1 MSTETVTPTAPAAA
15 PRKPISLGAWLYIA
29 AAVIGAWPVIDHL
42 LHFIDAARNGAIGN
56 LGFSGNVLM
65 FLGQWDWI
73 LQNLL
78 EPLVLFGGVALAFTK
93 LGKAIRA
100 LPGLLFVLGFVFAF
114 ALTFAWGLTMSL
126 GSDLLPSVWGWLVG
140 DVPHAITYVLAVVL
154 AGAAG
159 LLTLTEKAPAG
170 ASSSVAAFAGA
181 GERTPVGFD
190 PQTGRPIYGYDVNTG
205 QPIF

>member
-1 MSTETVTPTAPAAA
+1 MSTVSVS
-15 PRKPISLGAWLYIA
+15 PRKPISLGAWLYLA
-29 AAVIGAWPVIDHL
+29 AAVIGAWPVVDHL
-42 LHFIDAARNGAIGN
+42 LSFIDAARNGGIGN

-78 EPLVLFGGVALAFTK
+78 EPLVLFGGAALAFTK

-100 LPGLLFVLGFVFAF
+100 LPGLLFVLGFALAF
-114 ALTFAWGLTMSL
+114 VLTLAWGATMSI
-126 GSDLLPSVWGWLVG
+126 GSGLLPTVWGWLVG

-159 LLTLTEKAPAG
+159 LVTFTEKVPAGGSSPSAPA
-170 ASSSVAAFAGA
+170 AG
-181 GERTPVGFD
+181 RTPVGFD